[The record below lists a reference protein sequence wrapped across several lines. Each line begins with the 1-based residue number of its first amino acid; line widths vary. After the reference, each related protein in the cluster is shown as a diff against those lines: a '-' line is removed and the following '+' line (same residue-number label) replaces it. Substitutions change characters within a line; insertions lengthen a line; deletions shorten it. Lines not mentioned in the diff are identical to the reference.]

1 MGVGRDGASGPGD
14 CVAGNAGADG
24 GELPHEDEQPSRA
37 EEQPEQPQDKARS
50 RPRGRRRVT
59 QAAPEGSDPHPFD
72 PPEAPRS
79 TGENDDRLKADK
91 PPHWG

>member
-1 MGVGRDGASGPGD
+1 MVAWQGGAEEPDARADGDVDASGSERPPRD
-14 CVAGNAGADG
+14 A
-24 GELPHEDEQPSRA
+24 QPRA
-37 EEQPEQPQDKARS
+37 
-50 RPRGRRRVT
+50 RGRRRVT

-79 TGENDDRLKADK
+79 GSENDDRLKADK